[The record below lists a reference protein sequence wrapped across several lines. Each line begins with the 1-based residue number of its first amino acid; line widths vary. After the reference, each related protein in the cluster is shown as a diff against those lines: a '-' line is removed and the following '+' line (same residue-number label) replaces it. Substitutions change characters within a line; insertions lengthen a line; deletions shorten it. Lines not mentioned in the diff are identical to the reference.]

1 MDDFNQEVL
10 EAVLAARQL
19 TLENI
24 SGRIG
29 VSEDE
34 LKEELE
40 SGPSQRNINELS
52 AELAVPSFVFFMDH
66 PPELR
71 ASIVDFRSN
80 RRAAEAKSRQTIESI
95 DMARRLQQ
103 AAEEIGYADE
113 LNIELTPAELP
124 DAAGQVRRYLGITNE
139 QQLEAKDGSAFYGL
153 CRRAVE
159 EKGVFVMH
167 ESFPSTDGS
176 GFCLAD
182 SKARMI
188 VINTR
193 DQTPERRAFTLMHE
207 LGHAIVRATGI
218 SDPFEIS
225 NHLERRCNRF
235 AGRLLAPMPLVREVV
250 ARLKIDR
257 DPSPDVIYRAGRLL
271 KLSQEAVVV
280 RLVQL
285 KLVNDDLYDKWRAFI
300 SDKGNPDRFT
310 KPGGGGNVA
319 QERVKLAKYGF
330 TFGRVFG
337 RALRNERLSP
347 IEIYRMSGLKPK
359 YQRPYFELAA
369 AGEPNDVE
377 V

>member
-1 MDDFNQEVL
+1 
-10 EAVLAARQL
+10 
-19 TLENI
+19 
-24 SGRIG
+24 
-29 VSEDE
+29 
-34 LKEELE
+34 
-40 SGPSQRNINELS
+40 
-52 AELAVPSFVFFMDH
+52 
-66 PPELR
+66 
-71 ASIVDFRSN
+71 
-80 RRAAEAKSRQTIESI
+80 
-95 DMARRLQQ
+95 MARRLQQ

-113 LNIELTPAELP
+113 LNIELTLAELP
-124 DAAGQVRRYLGITNE
+124 NAAGQVRRYLGITNE

-218 SDPFEIS
+218 SDPFEMS

-250 ARLKIDR
+250 ARLKIGR

-285 KLVNDDLYDKWRAFI
+285 KFVNDDLYDKWRAFI

-330 TFGRVFG
+330 TFARVFG